1 MMDRAQKKK
10 LYLTSLMVSVVATAI
25 GSGAMGVMLSSIID
39 AYDLQTAQEGYMSS
53 CISAGALAALLGGIL
68 LRGRVSKPA
77 FIFWGGTLMSVMLL
91 LKGTAIPF
99 GVFLAVCTAMGL
111 GMGVM
116 DSFQSA
122 FLADLIPERSA
133 QGLGVLHGIFGV
145 GGFALPLALHRL
157 LAGHGWRQVYVMIGL
172 VCLALML
179 QFGLASRKMAHDRLF
194 AVKLETS
201 GNFSQIRNFIKQPVF
216 LCVAAVYLSWR
227 SGAKR
232 SLGLDSALCQR
243 NAEKRGAGAAV
254 SVPVLDREHCQ
265 PRDDTKTSSSAERCT
280 CSGFR
285 ADSGSLDSWHCVGK
299 RCDDAHLLHHRRT
312 WKRLLH
318 SGAAERGRGVQ
329 PGEHR
334 AYNKYSDDRKND
346 RADLDAACR
355 IGNTRVD
362 RRNGGHAL
370 DRCGFSG
377 RRRRSGRTDL
387 CEEKRQIAL
396 SYKGQNDSGKT
407 SK

>member
-116 DSFQSA
+116 DSFQSS
-122 FLADLIPERSA
+122 ISCRSDSGA
-133 QGLGVLHGIFGV
+133 LGAGAWLYCMVFSV
-145 GGFALPLALHRL
+145 WAALHCRWRCIGL

-179 QFGLASRKMAHDRLF
+179 QFGLASRKMAHDRPLRSK
-194 AVKLETS
+194 ARDLRKLLADPELY
-201 GNFSQIRNFIKQPVF
+201 KAAVF

-265 PRDDTKTSSSAERCT
+265 PRDDTKTSSSAEHCT

-318 SGAAERGRGVQ
+318 SVLLSEGAAF
-329 PGEHR
+329 
-334 AYNKYSDDRKND
+334 S
-346 RADLDAACR
+346 
-355 IGNTRVD
+355 
-362 RRNGGHAL
+362 RRTQGL
-370 DRCGFSG
+370 
-377 RRRRSGRTDL
+377 
-387 CEEKRQIAL
+387 
-396 SYKGQNDSGKT
+396 
-407 SK
+407 